1 MEEFKKEVRNR
12 MHYLQGFTAVVAL
25 IGAYDYFMIRNMV
38 QKSISQKVAIGF
50 QIVILIGIGILAC
63 IYLLKLGN
71 AICNEEKLALLY
83 ARENEEHI
91 EIFLKKSGMPMILI
105 TSMCMVLVG
114 AVAAYFSIIIFYTL
128 IAAAALQMAAV
139 AGIYFSIKRK
149 QGKENKKED
158 TGK

>member
-1 MEEFKKEVRNR
+1 
-12 MHYLQGFTAVVAL
+12 
-25 IGAYDYFMIRNMV
+25 
-38 QKSISQKVAIGF
+38 
-50 QIVILIGIGILAC
+50 
-63 IYLLKLGN
+63 
-71 AICNEEKLALLY
+71 
-83 ARENEEHI
+83 
-91 EIFLKKSGMPMILI
+91 
-105 TSMCMVLVG
+105 MCMVLVG